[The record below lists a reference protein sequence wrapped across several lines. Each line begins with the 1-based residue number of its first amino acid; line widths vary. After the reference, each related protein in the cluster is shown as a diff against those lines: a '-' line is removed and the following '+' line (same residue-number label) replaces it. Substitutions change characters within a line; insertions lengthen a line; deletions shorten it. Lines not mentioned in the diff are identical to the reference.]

1 MGNPYRN
8 MTKRN
13 LTWRFFH
20 EVEENSEAF
29 PIDIDESESVSEL
42 GKENQRKNLQFWKVN
57 ISNSD
62 VDKFSSLRLQ
72 NDEKKIKELTENL
85 ENIHFSFEEGMD
97 NFGRLS
103 EMLTTLKKNKSRA
116 ENSILQLAYSEK
128 IVSKGDDILYNNIK
142 ITTLKVAE
150 EWAYIEYENEY
161 FTSITK
167 FIKEKENITY
177 PPVPEQRDLFAIGN
191 RSYQDIRRI
200 LGSKE
205 GENVKEPFTQ
215 IPIKESDPSEIMI
228 IENIAVNWTLFPT
241 YVSSKLHDGIKIFL
255 NDLLI
260 MGDNKDAEMRL
271 HMDQTA
277 IFYFSKVYFDEK
289 EIKNILNFPTASGL
303 SISKL
308 FELSLYQKT
317 DLCSSHDLA
326 PLVQEI
332 FGIRKG
338 FQKEK
343 GFTKAFKKFEKDWR
357 KKYKKRSGR

>member
-42 GKENQRKNLQFWKVN
+42 GKENQRKKEGFTHVIFTSNYLINQNLK
-57 ISNSD
+57 
-62 VDKFSSLRLQ
+62 
-72 NDEKKIKELTENL
+72 EKIKELTENL

-205 GENVKEPFTQ
+205 GGKKKVAK
-215 IPIKESDPSEIMI
+215 
-228 IENIAVNWTLFPT
+228 
-241 YVSSKLHDGIKIFL
+241 
-255 NDLLI
+255 
-260 MGDNKDAEMRL
+260 NK
-271 HMDQTA
+271 
-277 IFYFSKVYFDEK
+277 
-289 EIKNILNFPTASGL
+289 
-303 SISKL
+303 
-308 FELSLYQKT
+308 
-317 DLCSSHDLA
+317 
-326 PLVQEI
+326 
-332 FGIRKG
+332 
-338 FQKEK
+338 
-343 GFTKAFKKFEKDWR
+343 
-357 KKYKKRSGR
+357 

>member
-1 MGNPYRN
+1 MRIKHIIKCGN

-85 ENIHFSFEEGMD
+85 ENIYFSFEEGMD

-191 RSYQDIRRI
+191 RSYQDILNNKMFQNKTDI
-200 LGSKE
+200 LPYLKE
-205 GENVKEPFTQ
+205 TENTHIFETPLFIEIRSVRN
-215 IPIKESDPSEIMI
+215 SDNRKYSCQLDIVPY
-228 IENIAVNWTLFPT
+228 LC
-241 YVSSKLHDGIKIFL
+241 LIKI
-255 NDLLI
+255 
-260 MGDNKDAEMRL
+260 
-271 HMDQTA
+271 T
-277 IFYFSKVYFDEK
+277 
-289 EIKNILNFPTASGL
+289 
-303 SISKL
+303 
-308 FELSLYQKT
+308 
-317 DLCSSHDLA
+317 
-326 PLVQEI
+326 
-332 FGIRKG
+332 
-338 FQKEK
+338 
-343 GFTKAFKKFEKDWR
+343 
-357 KKYKKRSGR
+357 

>member
-72 NDEKKIKELTENL
+72 NDEKEGFTHVIFTSNYLINQNLKEKIKELTENL

-205 GENVKEPFTQ
+205 GVSYNNLITTSLENVKEPFTQ

-241 YVSSKLHDGIKIFL
+241 YVSSKLHDGVNLFSIPLKVET
-255 NDLLI
+255 
-260 MGDNKDAEMRL
+260 KDGKL
-271 HMDQTA
+271 
-277 IFYFSKVYFDEK
+277 
-289 EIKNILNFPTASGL
+289 L
-303 SISKL
+303 SIQL
-308 FELSLYQKT
+308 T
-317 DLCSSHDLA
+317 R
-326 PLVQEI
+326 P
-332 FGIRKG
+332 
-338 FQKEK
+338 
-343 GFTKAFKKFEKDWR
+343 TWT
-357 KKYKKRSGR
+357 

>member
-1 MGNPYRN
+1 MRIKHIIKCAWKYD
-8 MTKRN
+8 KKKFN
-13 LTWRFFH
+13 LALLSR
-20 EVEENSEAF
+20 
-29 PIDIDESESVSEL
+29 
-42 GKENQRKNLQFWKVN
+42 KEGFTHVIFTSNYLINQNLK
-57 ISNSD
+57 
-62 VDKFSSLRLQ
+62 
-72 NDEKKIKELTENL
+72 EKIKELTENL

-205 GENVKEPFTQ
+205 GVNNKMFQNKTDILPYLKETENTHIFETPLF
-215 IPIKESDPSEIMI
+215 IEIRSVRNYDNRKYSCQLDI
-228 IENIAVNWTLFPT
+228 VPYLC
-241 YVSSKLHDGIKIFL
+241 LIKI
-255 NDLLI
+255 
-260 MGDNKDAEMRL
+260 
-271 HMDQTA
+271 T
-277 IFYFSKVYFDEK
+277 
-289 EIKNILNFPTASGL
+289 
-303 SISKL
+303 
-308 FELSLYQKT
+308 
-317 DLCSSHDLA
+317 
-326 PLVQEI
+326 
-332 FGIRKG
+332 
-338 FQKEK
+338 
-343 GFTKAFKKFEKDWR
+343 
-357 KKYKKRSGR
+357 

>member
-1 MGNPYRN
+1 MGKSFPECR
-8 MTKRN
+8 MCVGKCEESLSRN
-13 LTWRFFH
+13 LGKKIKEKVR
-20 EVEENSEAF
+20 ELKND
-29 PIDIDESESVSEL
+29 ICYDIDDGDL
-42 GKENQRKNLQFWKVN
+42 DLQFWKVN

-116 ENSILQLAYSEK
+116 ENSILQLAYM
-128 IVSKGDDILYNNIK
+128 
-142 ITTLKVAE
+142 AE

-205 GENVKEPFTQ
+205 GVNNKMFQNKTDILPYLKETENTHIFETPLF
-215 IPIKESDPSEIMI
+215 IEIRSVRNYDNRKYSCQLDI
-228 IENIAVNWTLFPT
+228 VPYLC
-241 YVSSKLHDGIKIFL
+241 LIKI
-255 NDLLI
+255 
-260 MGDNKDAEMRL
+260 
-271 HMDQTA
+271 T
-277 IFYFSKVYFDEK
+277 
-289 EIKNILNFPTASGL
+289 
-303 SISKL
+303 
-308 FELSLYQKT
+308 
-317 DLCSSHDLA
+317 
-326 PLVQEI
+326 
-332 FGIRKG
+332 
-338 FQKEK
+338 
-343 GFTKAFKKFEKDWR
+343 
-357 KKYKKRSGR
+357 

>member
-1 MGNPYRN
+1 MRIKHIIKCGN

-42 GKENQRKNLQFWKVN
+42 GKENQRKKEGFTHVIFTSNYLINQNLK
-57 ISNSD
+57 
-62 VDKFSSLRLQ
+62 
-72 NDEKKIKELTENL
+72 EKIKELTENL
-85 ENIHFSFEEGMD
+85 ENIYFSFEEGMD

-191 RSYQDIRRI
+191 RSYQDILNNKMFQNKTDI
-200 LGSKE
+200 LPYLKE
-205 GENVKEPFTQ
+205 TENTHIFETPLFIEIRSVRN
-215 IPIKESDPSEIMI
+215 SDNRKYSCQLDIVPY
-228 IENIAVNWTLFPT
+228 LC
-241 YVSSKLHDGIKIFL
+241 LIKI
-255 NDLLI
+255 
-260 MGDNKDAEMRL
+260 
-271 HMDQTA
+271 T
-277 IFYFSKVYFDEK
+277 
-289 EIKNILNFPTASGL
+289 
-303 SISKL
+303 
-308 FELSLYQKT
+308 
-317 DLCSSHDLA
+317 
-326 PLVQEI
+326 
-332 FGIRKG
+332 
-338 FQKEK
+338 
-343 GFTKAFKKFEKDWR
+343 
-357 KKYKKRSGR
+357 